1 MRKRTAFVG
10 LALIFLVTVAAVWMF
25 VKTTVPAAGPA
36 PESPVDIGTRLE
48 PFIDEALVAS
58 MTGAA
63 LRLHEPVFREA
74 VITFDKPWEGN
85 TSTYVTVFR
94 DGDLFRMYYRG
105 SDYDLKTE
113 AFSDN
118 VTCYAES
125 RDGVRWT
132 KPELGFVAWRGSKAN
147 NIVWAGPGA
156 ENFAPFK
163 DTNPACPPEE
173 RYKALGGGDKGL
185 RAFKSADGFRWS
197 LLREAPVLTGSW
209 FDSLNTSFWDET
221 RGEYLEFNRN
231 WINEVREIQM
241 TTSGNYLDWAPFTWL
256 DWEGAPREHLYTNAI
271 TPYPRAPH
279 IYIGFPKRFLP
290 DRRASDHKLGGVSD
304 GLFMSSRDGIRW
316 KKWRE
321 VFLRPGLQQERWV
334 NRNNLIA
341 WGVLVTRDDAT
352 GRPEELSIYSTEG
365 YYVGPCRLR
374 RHTLRLDGFVSVRAG
389 AEGGEVVTKPLLF
402 KGGELVLNVSTSAA
416 GSVRVEVR
424 DEDGRPIPGYALDE
438 AVEFYGDGIEI
449 PVRWRAGTDLGALAG
464 KPVSLRFVMKDADL
478 YAFRFR

>member
-1 MRKRTAFVG
+1 MRKQTAFVG
-10 LALIFLVTVAAVWMF
+10 LAAIIVVTAAAVWLF
-25 VKTTVPAAGPA
+25 TRTVAEPG
-36 PESPVDIGTRLE
+36 PESPVDIGSRLE
-48 PFIDEALVAS
+48 PFFDESLVS
-58 MTGAA
+58 SLTGAA
-63 LRLHEPVFREA
+63 LRLHEPVARET
-74 VITFDKPWEGN
+74 VIDFDRPWEGN

-113 AFSDN
+113 AYSDN

-132 KPELGFVAWRGSKAN
+132 KPELGLVAWRGSKAN
-147 NIVWAGPGA
+147 NIVWSGPGA

-185 RAFKSADGFRWS
+185 RAFKSADGLRWS
-197 LLREAPVLTGSW
+197 LLRETPVLTGSW
-209 FDSLNTSFWDET
+209 FDSLNTSFWDEN
-221 RGEYLEFNRN
+221 RGAYLEFNRN
-231 WINEVREIQM
+231 WIDKVREIQM
-241 TTSGNYLDWAPFTWL
+241 TTSKDYLNWAPFVWL
-256 DWEGAPREHLYTNAI
+256 DWRGAPREHLYTNAI

-290 DRRASDHKLGGVSD
+290 DRRASDHKLAGVSD
-304 GLFMSSRDGIRW
+304 GLFMSSRDGVVWTR
-316 KKWRE
+316 WRE
-321 VFLRPGLQQERWV
+321 AFLRPGLQRERWV

-374 RHTLRLDGFVSVRAG
+374 RHTLRLDGFVSIRAG

-424 DEDGRPIPGYALDE
+424 DEDGRPIPGYSLDE
-438 AVEFYGDGIEI
+438 AVEFYGDGVEV
-449 PVRWRAGTDLGALAG
+449 PVRWRAGADLKALAG